1 MEMLPFYLFSGVAF
15 VAALVCLFL
24 PETFRQEK
32 LPDSISDI
40 KRQYKRKEKP
50 TQNQH
55 L

>member
-1 MEMLPFYLFSGVAF
+1 MEMLPFYMFSGVAF
-15 VAALVCLFL
+15 TAAIVCLFL

-40 KRQYKRKEKP
+40 KRQYKQKEKT
-50 TQNQH
+50 TQDQH